1 MKAGLNATTLKLRNI
16 FEKFDRN
23 GNGALDLVEAENLI
37 GAFEK
42 LSEGRGK
49 LTPETLIEE
58 AKEEA
63 HHTQMNQ
70 LTRQV
75 ANLETAVAGI
85 QTSVAAIQQ
94 MVMQV
99 HAGTILVDANVPGK
113 QELGPATIL
122 STMPGPSRDCISMY

>member
-1 MKAGLNATTLKLRNI
+1 MNATTLKLRNI

-58 AKEEA
+58 EKEAA

-70 LTRQV
+70 LTRKF
-75 ANLETAVAGI
+75 ANLETAVAGT

-99 HAGTILVDANVPGK
+99 HAVTIPVAVNDPGRLEIRPAN
-113 QELGPATIL
+113 IL
-122 STMPGPSRDCISMY
+122 PTMSGPSRDCITIY